1 MSRDTPIL
9 IAIILLFIFLFIL
22 LDMTYKTM
30 DTLEGL
36 QQVTHNH
43 VDNTRRIQSHVKELQ
58 DIILDNQ
65 ERIIKLEEELNGRE

>member
-1 MSRDTPIL
+1 
-9 IAIILLFIFLFIL
+9 
-22 LDMTYKTM
+22 MTYKTM

-43 VDNTRRIQSHVKELQ
+43 VGNTGRIHAHVRELQ

-65 ERIIKLEEELNGRE
+65 ERIIILEEELNGREKSNTNTD